1 MPELESC
8 SLTAHF
14 ASAVKSQRSC
24 CLGRWALGTCGRG
37 KYSLPQNPHPAP
49 WGAAAVPAGSYVAV
63 RPFSL
68 RQHSSV
74 CLGVVWLQSCPLTA
88 GTSTGSSRLFSFLLS
103 AGEPG
108 WPCWE
113 PACPGCRLCPHLRAL
128 LPLQLPSRC
137 SDRSPSCSVPLCLW
151 RPAFSTPL
159 SSLSFTDHC
168 QVCIFHS

>member
-1 MPELESC
+1 MGDGLWAHVAGES
-8 SLTAHF
+8 TDHP
-14 ASAVKSQRSC
+14 K
-24 CLGRWALGTCGRG
+24 THIP
-37 KYSLPQNPHPAP
+37 LP
-49 WGAAAVPAGSYVAV
+49 GAAAVPAGSCVAV
-63 RPFSL
+63 QPFSL

-113 PACPGCRLCPHLRAL
+113 PACPGWRLCPHLRAL
-128 LPLQLPSRC
+128 LPSQLPSRC

-151 RPAFSTPL
+151 HLAPAFDTPL
-159 SSLSFTDHC
+159 SSVIHRSLSSLYIPLINNTE
-168 QVCIFHS
+168 